1 MTHNEIQ
8 VRHDVDHEH
17 LAGEVHDHDLG
28 LSHDLPRML
37 SRRGALAAFGGL
49 GIATLAG
56 CASAASSGGTGA
68 VAVSPTA
75 SPSPSSSTT
84 TTSSTDQIPEET
96 AGPYPADG
104 SNGRNVLNQSGI
116 VRSDITSSFGTA
128 SGVVTGVP
136 LTVTLAVLDVSNGA
150 APLEGAAVYLWHA
163 TPGGEYS
170 MYSQAIQDENYLRGV
185 QAADTKGQV
194 TFTTVYPGAYDGR
207 WPHLHFEVY
216 PSLDAAVSASSRL
229 RTSQMAMPEDTSTLV
244 YATDGY
250 GNSAQNLAQSSL
262 ETDMVFSDGWSLQ
275 LGKVIGSVTD
285 GLTATLN
292 VPV

>member
-1 MTHNEIQ
+1 MTRNETQ
-8 VRHDVDHEH
+8 VRPTDDHQH
-17 LAGEVHDHDLG
+17 RAGEVHDHDLG

-56 CASAASSGGTGA
+56 CTSAASSGGA
-68 VAVSPTA
+68 AAAVSPTA
-75 SPSPSSSTT
+75 SPSASSSTT
-84 TTSSTDQIPEET
+84 TTTTAEEIPEET

-104 SNGRNVLNQSGI
+104 SNGRNVLNQSGV
-116 VRSDITSSFGTA
+116 VRSDITSSFGTS
-128 SGVVTGVP
+128 SGTVTGVP
-136 LTVTLAVLDVSNGA
+136 LTVTLTVLDVANGA

-170 MYSQAIQDENYLRGV
+170 MYSQAIQDQNYLRGV
-185 QAADTKGQV
+185 QAADAKGQV

-207 WPHLHFEVY
+207 WPHIHFEVY

-229 RTSQMAMPEDTSTLV
+229 RTSQLAMPEDMSSLV
-244 YATDGY
+244 YATGGY

-262 ETDMVFSDGWSLQ
+262 ATDMVFSDGYSLQ
-275 LGKVIGSVTD
+275 LAKVTGSVTD
-285 GLTATLN
+285 GMTATLN
-292 VPV
+292 IPV

>member
-1 MTHNEIQ
+1 MTGRTHP
-8 VRHDVDHEH
+8 HAH
-17 LAGEVHDHDLG
+17 LPGEVHDHDLG

-56 CASAASSGGTGA
+56 CGTASSVGGT
-68 VAVSPTA
+68 TA
-75 SPSPSSSTT
+75 SPTETASATASAPATATT
-84 TTSSTDQIPEET
+84 GTATEEIPEET

-104 SNGRNVLNQSGI
+104 SNGRNVLNQSGV

-136 LTVTLAVLDVSNGA
+136 LTVTMTVLDVSAGA

-163 TPGGEYS
+163 TPDGQYS
-170 MYSQAIQDENYLRGV
+170 MYSQAIQGENYLRGV
-185 QAADTKGQV
+185 QAADAEGKV
-194 TFTTVYPGAYDGR
+194 TFTTIYPGAYDGR
-207 WPHLHFEVY
+207 WPHIHFEVY
-216 PSLDAAVSASSRL
+216 PSLDDAVTTGSRL
-229 RTSQMAMPEDTSTLV
+229 RTSQMAMPEDTSALV

-250 GNSAQNLAQSSL
+250 GNSAQNLAASSL
-262 ETDMVFSDGWSLQ
+262 DTDMVFRDGWSMQ
-275 LGKVIGSVTD
+275 LAKVTGSTSD
-285 GLTATLN
+285 GLTATLT

>member
-1 MTHNEIQ
+1 MTRNETQ
-8 VRHDVDHEH
+8 VRHDDHEEDQ
-17 LAGEVHDHDLG
+17 AGEVHDHDLG

-56 CASAASSGGTGA
+56 CASAASTGSA
-68 VAVSPTA
+68 APVASPTA
-75 SPSPSSSTT
+75 SPSASSSTT
-84 TTSSTDQIPEET
+84 SSGSTDEIPEET

-104 SNGRNVLNQSGI
+104 SNGRNVLNQSGV
-116 VRSDITSSFGTA
+116 VRRDLTSSFGTA
-128 SGVVTGVP
+128 SGVVSGVP
-136 LTVTLAVLDVSNGA
+136 LTVTLTVLDVANGA

-163 TPGGEYS
+163 TPDGQYS
-170 MYSQAIQDENYLRGV
+170 MYSQAIADENYLRGV
-185 QAADTKGQV
+185 QAADAKGQV

-229 RTSQMAMPEDTSTLV
+229 RTSQMAMPEDTSALV

-275 LGKVIGSVTD
+275 LGKVTGSTSA
-285 GLTATLN
+285 GMTATLN